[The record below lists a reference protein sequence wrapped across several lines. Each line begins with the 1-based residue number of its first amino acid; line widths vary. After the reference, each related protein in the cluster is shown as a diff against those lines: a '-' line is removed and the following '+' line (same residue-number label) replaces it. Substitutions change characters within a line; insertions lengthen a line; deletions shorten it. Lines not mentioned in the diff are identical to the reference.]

1 MWKVIVIR
9 ASWRGA
15 VQPTNSH
22 TLFIDA
28 VRSFDET
35 LIFYVARGC
44 LYSKVLPAL
53 AQTPLS
59 ELNGLCIS
67 PYLRS

>member
-1 MWKVIVIR
+1 M
-9 ASWRGA
+9 
-15 VQPTNSH
+15 
-22 TLFIDA
+22 FIDA